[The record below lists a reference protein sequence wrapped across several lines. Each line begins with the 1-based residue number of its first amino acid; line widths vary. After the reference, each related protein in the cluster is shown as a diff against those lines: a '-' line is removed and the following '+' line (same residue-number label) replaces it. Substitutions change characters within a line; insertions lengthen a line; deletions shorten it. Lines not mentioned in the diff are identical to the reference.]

1 MEINVISVWII
12 ILHKIKKMGFNV
24 NIVVILSRIA
34 LNVKFR
40 IGAINVIRDIIIGL
54 EIVLKIG
61 SENEFL
67 KINYFP
73 IINVF
78 Y

>member
-1 MEINVISVWII
+1 MEINVISVCII

-40 IGAINVIRDIIIGL
+40 IGAINVILFSQMNKLLMVSVGDMRTRM
-54 EIVLKIG
+54 LK
-61 SENEFL
+61 
-67 KINYFP
+67 
-73 IINVF
+73 
-78 Y
+78 